1 MKKLIIIIILFLAT
15 LGMNAQ
21 DRKFEEI
28 KAHKIAFITEKV
40 NLTANQA
47 QKFWPIYNKHEQQ
60 VMALRKTQLESLKTL
75 KDKKM
80 VELSD
85 KKAKEVLVKY
95 TEIRGELTKKME
107 QLISLLE
114 GVITPQQTIK
124 LLIAEEGFKKRLLKR
139 FRGRN
144 QKRNEKP

>member
-28 KAHKIAFITEKV
+28 KAHKTAFITEQV
-40 NLTANQA
+40 NLTSTQA
-47 QKFWPIYNKHEQQ
+47 EKFWPIYNKHEQE
-60 VMALRKTQLESLKTL
+60 VMALRKTQLEGFKTL
-75 KDKKM
+75 RNKNVDD
-80 VELSD
+80 LSEA
-85 KKAKEVLVKY
+85 KAKAMLLKHGQVKAQ
-95 TEIRGELTKKME
+95 LTKKMV

-124 LLIAEEGFKKRLLKR
+124 LLMAEEGFKKRLLKR

-144 QKRNEKP
+144 QNRKDKP

>member
-1 MKKLIIIIILFLAT
+1 MKKLMIILFLAT

-40 NLTANQA
+40 NLTSTQA

-75 KDKKM
+75 KDKNM
-80 VELSD
+80 DGLSD
-85 KKAKEVLVKY
+85 KKAKEMLLKY

-124 LLIAEEGFKKRLLKR
+124 LLMAEEGFKKRLLKR

>member
-1 MKKLIIIIILFLAT
+1 MKKLIIILFLAT

-28 KAHKIAFITEKV
+28 KAHKTAFITEQV
-40 NLTANQA
+40 NLTSTQA
-47 QKFWPIYNKHEQQ
+47 EKFWPIYNKHEQE
-60 VMALRKTQLESLKTL
+60 VMALRKTQLEGFKTL
-75 KDKKM
+75 RNKNVDD
-80 VELSD
+80 LSEA
-85 KKAKEVLVKY
+85 KAKAMLLKHGQVKAH
-95 TEIRGELTKKME
+95 LTKKMV

-124 LLIAEEGFKKRLLKR
+124 LLMAEEGFKKRLLKR

-144 QKRNEKP
+144 QNRKDKP

>member
-1 MKKLIIIIILFLAT
+1 MIILFLAT

-40 NLTANQA
+40 NLTSTQA

-75 KDKKM
+75 KDKNM
-80 VELSD
+80 DGLSD

-124 LLIAEEGFKKRLLKR
+124 LLMAEEGFKKKLLKR

-144 QKRNEKP
+144 QKRKEKP

>member
-1 MKKLIIIIILFLAT
+1 MKKLMIILFLAT

-28 KAHKIAFITEKV
+28 KAHKTAFITEKV
-40 NLTANQA
+40 NLTSAQA
-47 QKFWPIYNKHEQQ
+47 EKFWPIYNKHEQE
-60 VMALRKTQLESLKTL
+60 VMALRKTQLEGFKTL
-75 KDKKM
+75 RNKNVDD
-80 VELSD
+80 LSEA
-85 KKAKEVLVKY
+85 KAKAMLLKHGQVKAQ
-95 TEIRGELTKKME
+95 LTKKMV

-124 LLIAEEGFKKRLLKR
+124 LLMAEEGFKKRLLKR

-144 QKRNEKP
+144 QNRKDKP

>member
-1 MKKLIIIIILFLAT
+1 MKKLMIMLFLAT

-28 KAHKIAFITEKV
+28 KAHKTAFITEQV
-40 NLTANQA
+40 NLTSTQA
-47 QKFWPIYNKHEQQ
+47 EKFWPIYNKHEQE
-60 VMALRKTQLESLKTL
+60 VMALRKTQLEGFKSLRNKNV
-75 KDKKM
+75 DD
-80 VELSD
+80 LSEA
-85 KKAKEVLVKY
+85 KAKAMLLKHGQVKAQ
-95 TEIRGELTKKME
+95 LTKKMV

-124 LLIAEEGFKKRLLKR
+124 LLMAEEGFKKRLLKR

-144 QKRNEKP
+144 QNRKDKP

>member
-1 MKKLIIIIILFLAT
+1 MIILFLAT

-28 KAHKIAFITEKV
+28 KAHKTAFITEQV
-40 NLTANQA
+40 NLTSTQA
-47 QKFWPIYNKHEQQ
+47 EKFWPIYNKHEQE
-60 VMALRKTQLESLKTL
+60 VMALRKTQLEGFKTL
-75 KDKKM
+75 RNKNVDD
-80 VELSD
+80 LSEA
-85 KKAKEVLVKY
+85 KAKAMLLKHGQVKAQ
-95 TEIRGELTKKME
+95 LTKKMV

-124 LLIAEEGFKKRLLKR
+124 LLMAEEGFKKRLLKR

-144 QKRNEKP
+144 QNRKDKP

>member
-1 MKKLIIIIILFLAT
+1 MKKLMIILFLAT

-28 KAHKIAFITEKV
+28 KAHKTAFITEQV
-40 NLTANQA
+40 NLTSTQA
-47 QKFWPIYNKHEQQ
+47 EKFWPIYNKHEQQ
-60 VMALRKTQLESLKTL
+60 VMALRKTQLEGLKTL
-75 KDKKM
+75 KDKNM
-80 VELSD
+80 DGLSD

-95 TEIRGELTKKME
+95 AEIRGELTKKME

-124 LLIAEEGFKKRLLKR
+124 LLMAEEGFKKKLLKR

-144 QKRNEKP
+144 QKRKEKP

>member
-1 MKKLIIIIILFLAT
+1 MKKLMIILFLAT

-40 NLTANQA
+40 NLTSTQA

-75 KDKKM
+75 KDKNM
-80 VELSD
+80 DGLSD

-95 TEIRGELTKKME
+95 AEIRGELTKKME

-124 LLIAEEGFKKRLLKR
+124 LLMAEEGFKKKLLKR

-144 QKRNEKP
+144 QKRKERP

>member
-1 MKKLIIIIILFLAT
+1 MKKLMIILFLAT

-28 KAHKIAFITEKV
+28 KAHKTAFITEQV
-40 NLTANQA
+40 NLTSTQA
-47 QKFWPIYNKHEQQ
+47 EKFWPIYNKHEQE
-60 VMALRKTQLESLKTL
+60 VMALRKTQLEGFKTL
-75 KDKKM
+75 RNKNVDD
-80 VELSD
+80 LSEA
-85 KKAKEVLVKY
+85 KAKAMLLKPGQVKAQ
-95 TEIRGELTKKME
+95 LTKKMV

-124 LLIAEEGFKKRLLKR
+124 LLMAEEGFKKRLLKR

-144 QKRNEKP
+144 QNRKDKP

>member
-1 MKKLIIIIILFLAT
+1 MKKLMIILFLAT

-40 NLTANQA
+40 NLTSTQA

-124 LLIAEEGFKKRLLKR
+124 LLMAEEGFKKRLLKR

>member
-1 MKKLIIIIILFLAT
+1 MKKLMIILFLAT

-28 KAHKIAFITEKV
+28 KAHKTAFITEQV
-40 NLTANQA
+40 NLTSTQA
-47 QKFWPIYNKHEQQ
+47 EKFWPIYNKHEQE
-60 VMALRKTQLESLKTL
+60 VMALRKTQLEGFKTL
-75 KDKKM
+75 RNKNVDD
-80 VELSD
+80 LSEANA
-85 KKAKEVLVKY
+85 KAMLLKHGQVKAQ
-95 TEIRGELTKKME
+95 LTKKMV

-124 LLIAEEGFKKRLLKR
+124 LLMAEEGFKKRLLKR

-144 QKRNEKP
+144 QNRKDKP

>member
-1 MKKLIIIIILFLAT
+1 MKKLMIMLFLAT

-28 KAHKIAFITEKV
+28 KAHKTAFITEQV
-40 NLTANQA
+40 NLTSTQA
-47 QKFWPIYNKHEQQ
+47 EKFWPIYNKHEQE
-60 VMALRKTQLESLKTL
+60 VMALRKTQLEGFKSLRNKNV
-75 KDKKM
+75 DD
-80 VELSD
+80 LSEA
-85 KKAKEVLVKY
+85 KAKAMLLKHGQVKAQ
-95 TEIRGELTKKME
+95 LTKKMV

-124 LLIAEEGFKKRLLKR
+124 LLMAEEDFKKRLLKR

-144 QKRNEKP
+144 QNRKDKP

>member
-1 MKKLIIIIILFLAT
+1 MKKLMIMLFLAT

-28 KAHKIAFITEKV
+28 KAHKTAFITDRV
-40 NLTANQA
+40 NLTSTQA
-47 QKFWPIYNKHEQQ
+47 EKFWPIYNKHEQE
-60 VMALRKTQLESLKTL
+60 VMALRKTQLEGFKTL
-75 KDKKM
+75 RNKNVDD
-80 VELSD
+80 LSEA
-85 KKAKEVLVKY
+85 KAKAMLLKHGQVKAQ
-95 TEIRGELTKKME
+95 LTKKMV

-124 LLIAEEGFKKRLLKR
+124 LLMAEEGFKKRLLKR

-144 QKRNEKP
+144 QNRKDKP

>member
-1 MKKLIIIIILFLAT
+1 MKKLMIILFLAT

-28 KAHKIAFITEKV
+28 KAHKTAFITEQV
-40 NLTANQA
+40 NLTSTQA
-47 QKFWPIYNKHEQQ
+47 EKFWPIYNKHEEE
-60 VMALRKTQLESLKTL
+60 VMALRKTQLEGFKTL
-75 KDKKM
+75 RNKNVDD
-80 VELSD
+80 LSEA
-85 KKAKEVLVKY
+85 KAKAMLLKHGQVKAQ
-95 TEIRGELTKKME
+95 LTKKMV

-124 LLIAEEGFKKRLLKR
+124 LLMAEEGFKKRLLKH

-144 QKRNEKP
+144 QNRKDKP

>member
-1 MKKLIIIIILFLAT
+1 MKKLMIILFLAT

-28 KAHKIAFITEKV
+28 KAHKTAFITEQV
-40 NLTANQA
+40 NLTSTQA
-47 QKFWPIYNKHEQQ
+47 EKFWPIYNKHEQE
-60 VMALRKTQLESLKTL
+60 VMALRKTQLEGFKSLRNKNV
-75 KDKKM
+75 DD
-80 VELSD
+80 LSEA
-85 KKAKEVLVKY
+85 KAKAMLLKHGQVKAQ
-95 TEIRGELTKKME
+95 LTKKMV

-124 LLIAEEGFKKRLLKR
+124 LLMAEEGFKKRLLKR

-144 QKRNEKP
+144 QNRKDKP

>member
-1 MKKLIIIIILFLAT
+1 MKKLMIILFLAT

>member
-1 MKKLIIIIILFLAT
+1 MKKLMIILFLAT

-40 NLTANQA
+40 NLTSTQA
-47 QKFWPIYNKHEQQ
+47 QKFWPIYNKHEQE
-60 VMALRKTQLESLKTL
+60 VMALRKTQLEGFKTL
-75 KDKKM
+75 RNKNVGD
-80 VELSD
+80 LSEA
-85 KKAKEVLVKY
+85 KAKAMLLKHSQVKAQ
-95 TEIRGELTKKME
+95 LTKKMV

-124 LLIAEEGFKKRLLKR
+124 LLMAEEGFKKRLLKR

-144 QKRNEKP
+144 QNRKDKP

>member
-1 MKKLIIIIILFLAT
+1 MKKLMIMLFLAT

-28 KAHKIAFITEKV
+28 KAHKTAFITEQV
-40 NLTANQA
+40 NLTSTQA
-47 QKFWPIYNKHEQQ
+47 EKFWPIYNKHEQE
-60 VMALRKTQLESLKTL
+60 VMALRKTQLEGFKSLRNKNV
-75 KDKKM
+75 DD
-80 VELSD
+80 LSET
-85 KKAKEVLVKY
+85 KAKAMLLKHGQVKAQ
-95 TEIRGELTKKME
+95 LTKKMV

-124 LLIAEEGFKKRLLKR
+124 LLMAEEGFKKRLLKR

-144 QKRNEKP
+144 QNRKDKP